1 MGLLPKKILEVL
13 QSQVCLRAAAKSR
26 ARDRS
31 GFAPIAALQL
41 LAFSDARRQPPPQA
55 EGRLHRLLRKLHAQR
70 NSNKTSALVGLW
82 DECIA
87 DERIPEL
94 GGAALLYWT
103 RHGGDRTVAKSSWLP
118 RGASP
123 RSPLEALAY
132 GVLRAHTPDE
142 TPVDAVAGAEYW
154 VQIRGGNGEAC
165 GIRIHKQSIEKG
177 LGLHFD
183 KDERAHAERGEWR
196 HPLLATAT
204 YLGEA
209 GAPLVV
215 FDTASEG
222 QGRVRRGWLVA
233 PRTARHVA
241 FLGNRLHG
249 VPAELAPENLL
260 ASRIKCAKDDPGTT
274 RISVLVNLWD
284 RKPVGV
290 SRAAPWRGST
300 LPIDVSFRAARRA
313 ADRSRPAR
321 RPPPRRAPRRGR
333 PFPFRSGAGWARP
346 LAGGIPGHAL
356 ELR

>member
-1 MGLLPKKILEVL
+1 MKLF
-13 QSQVCLRAAAKSR
+13 SR
-26 ARDRS
+26 AR
-31 GFAPIAALQL
+31 GAPRQWL
-41 LAFSDARRQPPPQA
+41 LGWAGSRPWQQKMYGPRR
-55 EGRLHRLLRKLHAQR
+55 RRMRRRRLLRKLHKLRAATKRQQA
-70 NSNKTSALVGLW
+70 SALVGLW

-132 GVLRAHTPDE
+132 GVLRAHTPDD

-154 VQIRGGNGEAC
+154 VQIRGGNGWAC
-165 GIRIHKQSIEKG
+165 GIRIGQSDGKG

-204 YLGEA
+204 YLGDS

-215 FDTASEG
+215 FDTASDG
-222 QGRVRRGWLVA
+222 TGRVRRGWLVR
-233 PRTARHVA
+233 PQRGRHVA
-241 FLGNRLHG
+241 FLGDRLHG

-260 ASRIKCAKDDPGTT
+260 RISFPKDDPGTT

-290 SRAAPWRGST
+290 SRAAPYRGST
-300 LPIDVSFRAARRA
+300 SPIDVNFAQPVAPPIEDVQPDDHRLAEHR
-313 ADRSRPAR
+313 DGDTLPIPLRS
-321 RPPPRRAPRRGR
+321 
-333 PFPFRSGAGWARP
+333 WIHV

-356 ELR
+356 ELRSSD